1 MIELFQKLVD
11 NFSNKDF
18 KDGMLTAIIIILLV
32 LSSSSLIGN
41 EVVFNW
47 GYGKYQGDF
56 DWLANTNQTEEIF
69 NDLGSIKSSDGETES
84 MYKVYVQE
92 FDSSCIY
99 KLKIV
104 KHDGKT
110 YDGTYCLKGDNT
122 IENLEKYSVTIL
134 DINQGL
140 EKPIKVKVY
149 RKVVIKWY
157 WLLIFSA
164 LLFIYLMTKIN
175 KSVKKS
181 KTTKKSKGKKE

>member
-157 WLLIFSA
+157 WLLIFSV